1 MNPEYDRR
9 ARTETVLVT
18 GGTGFVAQ
26 ALIRRLVE
34 ENRHLVRAS
43 VRSRPQ
49 AMPGAVEIVEVGSI
63 GADTDWRRALRDVA
77 VVIHTAS
84 RVHVM
89 KEKIPDPLSEF
100 RRVNVAGT
108 VNLARQ
114 AIEAGARRFVF
125 ISSIKVLGEE
135 SPPGRPF
142 LADDLPAPQDAYGT
156 SKWEAE
162 QALLALAEDSGME
175 VVIIRSP
182 LVYGPG
188 AKGNF
193 AVIARWLARD
203 VPLPLG
209 ALRHN
214 RRSLVAIDN
223 LVDLILTCV
232 DHPAAANQAFLAG
245 DGEDIST
252 ADLLRRMAKAMDK
265 RAHLIPV
272 PSWLLR
278 SAAIVMGRRAMA
290 RRLCDSLQVDI
301 SKAQMRLG
309 WTPPVTMDEGLQR
322 AVASLSAGPG
332 ADHGQSG

>member
-1 MNPEYDRR
+1 
-9 ARTETVLVT
+9 
-18 GGTGFVAQ
+18 
-26 ALIRRLVE
+26 
-34 ENRHLVRAS
+34 
-43 VRSRPQ
+43 
-49 AMPGAVEIVEVGSI
+49 MPGAVEIVEVGSI

-77 VVIHTAS
+77 AVIHTAS

-162 QALLALAEDSGME
+162 QALLALAGDSSMD

-214 RRSLVAIDN
+214 RRTLVAIDN
-223 LVDLILTCV
+223 LVDLIVTCV
-232 DHPAAANQAFLAG
+232 DHPAAANQVFLAG

-272 PSWLLR
+272 PSWMLK
-278 SAAIVMGRRAMA
+278 SAAAVMGRRAMA

-301 SKAQMRLG
+301 SKAQRRLG
-309 WTPPVTMDEGLQR
+309 WTPPVSMDEGLQR
-322 AVASLSAGPG
+322 AFASLAPGPG
-332 ADHGQSG
+332 ADQGQRG